1 MHKLLTVT
9 AAVAALTISAA
20 AAQAD
25 CVGNHNAM
33 ASKAPAKEVVAI
45 STYDGAKTPPAIEED
60 AKKVEAAVT
69 VCAEGDK
76 NCAAG
81 TK

>member
-9 AAVAALTISAA
+9 AAIAALTISAT

-25 CVGNHNAM
+25 CVGNHVM

-45 STYDGAKTPPAIEED
+45 STYDGALTPPAIEED
-60 AKKVEAAVT
+60 AKTAEAAT
-69 VCAEGDK
+69 PVCAEGDK
-76 NCAAG
+76 DCAAG